1 MNARLN
7 NPAITDCAIADIGLA
22 EWGRKEIKIAETEM
36 PGLMAI
42 REEFAAAKPLKGA
55 RITGSIHMTIQTAVL
70 VETLQALGASVR
82 WASCNIFSTQ
92 DHAAAALV
100 AEGTPVFAHKGE
112 TLAEYWD
119 FTHRIFEFGAA
130 GTEGEGPNMIL
141 DDGGDATLLM
151 ILGQKAEKDLSVI
164 SQPTSEEETCLFA
177 AIKAKLA
184 QDPTWYT
191 RKAAQIIGVTEETT
205 TGVHRLKEMSAK
217 GTLPF
222 RAINVNDS
230 VTKSKFD
237 NLYGCRESLVDGI
250 KRATDVMIAGKVAVV
265 AGYGDV
271 GKGSAQAL
279 RALSAQVWVTE
290 CDPIC
295 ALQAAMEGYRV
306 VTMDYAA
313 DKADIF
319 VTATGN
325 FQVITHE
332 HMKAMKDQAIVCNIG
347 HFDNEID
354 VASLKQYQWEE
365 IKPQVDHIIFPGV
378 DGRPGKRIIL
388 LAQGRLVNLGCGTG
402 HPSYVMSS
410 SFANQVIAQIELFGN
425 TDKYPVGVYVL
436 PKHLDEKVARLQLK
450 KLGAQLTELSDAQA
464 TYIGVKKEGPYKPE
478 HYRY

>member
-1 MNARLN
+1 
-7 NPAITDCAIADIGLA
+7 
-22 EWGRKEIKIAETEM
+22 
-36 PGLMAI
+36 
-42 REEFAAAKPLKGA
+42 
-55 RITGSIHMTIQTAVL
+55 
-70 VETLQALGASVR
+70 
-82 WASCNIFSTQ
+82 
-92 DHAAAALV
+92 
-100 AEGTPVFAHKGE
+100 
-112 TLAEYWD
+112 
-119 FTHRIFEFGAA
+119 
-130 GTEGEGPNMIL
+130 
-141 DDGGDATLLM
+141 
-151 ILGQKAEKDLSVI
+151 
-164 SQPTSEEETCLFA
+164 
-177 AIKAKLA
+177 
-184 QDPTWYT
+184 
-191 RKAAQIIGVTEETT
+191 
-205 TGVHRLKEMSAK
+205 
-217 GTLPF
+217 
-222 RAINVNDS
+222 
-230 VTKSKFD
+230 
-237 NLYGCRESLVDGI
+237 
-250 KRATDVMIAGKVAVV
+250 MIAGKVAVV

-295 ALQAAMEGYRV
+295 ALQAAMEGYRI

-354 VASLKQYQWEE
+354 VASLKQYPWEE
-365 IKPQVDHIIFPGV
+365 IKPQVDHIIFPAV

-464 TYIGVKKEGPYKPE
+464 TYIGVRKEGPYKPE